1 MTDRPIRETN
11 VPGLELLGRGKVR
24 DIYAL
29 GEDLLLVATDRVS
42 AFDVIMAEPIPDKG
56 KVLTTLAAFWFRLLG
71 PVFPNHL
78 LSTDVDEWEDLP
90 PGAAD
95 LLRHRTMRVRRTRP
109 LPVEFVVRGYLT
121 GSGWKEYQ
129 EKGSVCGVKL
139 PAGLRHAEKLPEPI
153 LTPTTKAEEGHDLPM
168 TFEEVEEILGSE
180 TARRA
185 REAALALYTKAHAYA
200 LKRRFVIA
208 DTKLEFGL
216 LGDKLILIDEA
227 FTPDSSRFWPAA
239 ETSPGAKP
247 PSYDKQVLRNWL
259 LESDWDR
266 TPPPPPLPPE
276 VVRATA
282 DRYREICRLLSGLTP
297 EGVPAADAKASEEGG
312 NQ

>member
-1 MTDRPIRETN
+1 MTDRPIRETRI
-11 VPGLELLGRGKVR
+11 PGLEFLGRGKVR

-29 GEDLLLVATDRVS
+29 GEDLLLVATDRIS
-42 AFDVIMAEPIPDKG
+42 AFDVIMNEPIPDKG

-78 LSTDVDEWEDLP
+78 VSTEVDKWEDLP
-90 PGAAD
+90 EGAAPV
-95 LLRHRTMRVRRTRP
+95 LRHRTMRVKRAEP

-129 EKGSVCGVKL
+129 ERGSVCGVPL
-139 PAGLRHAEKLPEPI
+139 PRGFQHAGKLPEPI

-168 TFEEVEEILGSE
+168 TFREVEDLVGAE
-180 TARRA
+180 TARKARA
-185 REAALALYTKAHAYA
+185 AALELYTKAHAYA

-208 DTKLEFGL
+208 DTKLEFGI
-216 LGDKLILIDEA
+216 LGGELILIDEA

-239 ETSPGAKP
+239 ETAPGAHP

-259 LESDWDR
+259 LDSDWDR
-266 TPPPPPLPPE
+266 TPPPPALPPE
-276 VVRATA
+276 VIRATA
-282 DRYREICRLLSGLTP
+282 ERYREICRLLSGLTP
-297 EGVPAADAKASEEGG
+297 EGVPAVDQENSE
-312 NQ
+312 

>member
-1 MTDRPIRETN
+1 MTDAPIQKTDL
-11 VPGLELLGRGKVR
+11 PGLELLGRGKVR
-24 DIYAL
+24 DLYAL

-42 AFDVIMAEPIPDKG
+42 AFDVVMAEPIPDKG

-90 PGAAD
+90 PGAKD
-95 LLRHRTMRVRRTRP
+95 VLRHRTMRVQRAQP

-129 EKGSVCGVKL
+129 EKGSVCGVSL
-139 PAGLRHAEKLPEPI
+139 PPGLQHAQKLPEPI
-153 LTPTTKAEEGHDLPM
+153 LTPTTKAEEGHDLPL
-168 TFEEVEEILGSE
+168 TFQEVEDLLGAE
-180 TARRA
+180 TARQA
-185 REAALALYTKAHAYA
+185 REAALDLYTKAHAYA

-208 DTKLEFGL
+208 DTKLEFGRRGDRL
-216 LGDKLILIDEA
+216 LLIDEA

-239 ETSPGAKP
+239 ETAPGAHP

-266 TPPPPPLPPE
+266 TPPPPALPPE
-276 VVRATA
+276 VIQATA

-297 EGVPAADAKASEEGG
+297 EGVPAVDAERPGRG
-312 NQ
+312 